1 MRCTSEDWENASEQ
15 ANERVDG
22 KARFDDEF
30 FKHAKRWSVESIV
43 WKIAIR
49 YRSWIVEVL

>member
-1 MRCTSEDWENASEQ
+1 MLYFGGLGERVGSG
-15 ANERVDG
+15 ERVDG

-30 FKHAKRWSVESIV
+30 FKDAKRWSVESIV

-49 YRSWIVEVL
+49 YRSSMVEVL